1 MPGIRRPRIAI
12 EADRRAREQRAWIG
26 GQIKELRERRGL
38 TRGQL
43 AVRAGLGRMVESR
56 IERGVTNPDLEALQ
70 RIAAALGRPL
80 IVSFGGRDPDELP
93 RDAGHL
99 AIQELVLRV
108 GRAAGYGGSFELATK
123 PSESWRSA
131 DIGLAAPA
139 TRRLIHVEC
148 WNTIGDIGAAVRSST
163 RKRSELEDLLV
174 ARWGGGSTHL
184 VWVVRA
190 TARNRA
196 LVARYPEVFAR
207 SFPASSRHWVD
218 ALVQG
223 SPPPAEAGLVWCDV
237 AATRLFA
244 WRHRSR

>member
-1 MPGIRRPRIAI
+1 MPRKVRRALAS
-12 EADRRAREQRAWIG
+12 EAQRRSSERRARVASDV
-26 GQIKELRERRGL
+26 KAMRERRHW
-38 TRGQL
+38 TQDRL
-43 AVRAGLGRMVESR
+43 AARAGLGRMIVNR
-56 IERGVTNPDLEALQ
+56 LERAVGPLDIDTLERLAL
-70 RIAAALGRPL
+70 ALEVPFACG
-80 IVSFGGRDPDELP
+80 FGRDPKADVA
-93 RDAGHL
+93 DAGHL
-99 AIQELVLRV
+99 AMQELVLRL
-108 GRAAGYGGSFELATK
+108 GRRNGYDGAFELRTRPA
-123 PSESWRSA
+123 EGWRSI
-131 DIGLAAPA
+131 DVVLASE
-139 TRRLIHVEC
+139 RRHRMICVEC

-223 SPPPAEAGLVWCDV
+223 WPPPAEAGLVWCDV